1 MIDVY
6 IGVIGEPN
14 SVMELEFDSF
24 AEASAFCDT
33 MAGHYKQERKRLYL
47 AIDNSEYYDLEEVY
61 KDEENEHGEISA
73 EVFAEILKLQA
84 QVRD

>member
-14 SVMELEFDSF
+14 SVMELEFESF

-33 MAGHYKQERKRLYL
+33 LAEHYKQERKRLYL

-61 KDEENEHGEISA
+61 KDGERQYGEISA
-73 EVFAEILKLQA
+73 EVFSEILKLQA
-84 QVRD
+84 QICD